1 MAQKGVADLMFKISD
16 LGRKDIINISD
27 GVKLGAVKDMHL
39 DLYSGAVKAIVLQG
53 PKKYFRLLGAG
64 QDVVV
69 SWEKVK
75 KVGQDAVLVEI

>member
-16 LGRKDIINISD
+16 LGRKDIINVSD

-39 DLYSGAVKAIVLQG
+39 DLDSGAVKAIVLQG
-53 PKKYFRLLGAG
+53 PKKYFRLFGAG

>member
-1 MAQKGVADLMFKISD
+1 MFKISD
-16 LGRKDIINISD
+16 LGRKDIINVSD

-39 DLYSGAVKAIVLQG
+39 DLDSGAVKAIVLQG
-53 PKKYFRLLGAG
+53 PKKYFRLFGAG